1 MDWTFT
7 LIQRNSTTYG
17 SEGQEMNIYT
27 AIHLPGLDTLHI
39 RHSPHQTHTRTEHA
53 TQGKVMTYVT
63 CTQYT
68 MVSTEL
74 QHCACLCDVIW
85 SRIGE
90 KEERELFTNY
100 YATGFES
107 VIATVYTIELSLVH
121 SAGAVGQK
129 IAATTHEN
137 TTDEW
142 HMDVNTHTLL

>member
-1 MDWTFT
+1 MD
-7 LIQRNSTTYG
+7 
-17 SEGQEMNIYT
+17 IYLT
-27 AIHLPGLDTLHI
+27 HNTQ
-39 RHSPHQTHTRTEHA
+39 PHTKHTRTEHA
-53 TQGKVMTYVT
+53 TQGTVMTYVT
-63 CTQYT
+63 CAQYT

-121 SAGAVGQK
+121 SAGAVGQR
-129 IAATTHEN
+129 IAATTHEH
-137 TTDEW
+137 TTDE
-142 HMDVNTHTLL
+142 